1 MKNYKQILENAK
13 GMIEA
18 TKTSTG
24 KLKDACWKGFT
35 AVGTKTKGGRT
46 VPNCVPI
53 KDSVEIDGESIEEM
67 IANAKNLLVELQTP
81 ERRDEMEKTIKIL
94 RGKAKEKT
102 QKWAEHD
109 DESFPSRTSK
119 IGDEYVAAI
128 NKLEAMF
135 TKQQTERKSKTVYG
149 LGGNIVKKV
158 DGKPIQEVKY
168 KPMPGTLNYGVNG
181 DDLSRYM
188 GAAKP
193 LMQRKTDARGNLI
206 KQPKRDMSGMTTSAA
221 VKMAKD
227 LIKTLTQKAPNN
239 TSIEVIGSSG
249 GKTYSFYI
257 RRGKISGQDV
267 WVAEKSG
274 NKVEL
279 NAAGTGLQVVD
290 AKTHRIIL
298 DRGTDVYWN

>member
-1 MKNYKQILENAK
+1 MADSIKVVTKSEIIKPMKNYKQILENAK

-18 TKTSTG
+18 TKKSTG

-53 KDSVEIDGESIEEM
+53 KDSVEID
-67 IANAKNLLVELQTP
+67 
-81 ERRDEMEKTIKIL
+81 
-94 RGKAKEKT
+94 
-102 QKWAEHD
+102 
-109 DESFPSRTSK
+109 
-119 IGDEYVAAI
+119 
-128 NKLEAMF
+128 
-135 TKQQTERKSKTVYG
+135 
-149 LGGNIVKKV
+149 
-158 DGKPIQEVKY
+158 EVKF

-181 DDLSRYM
+181 DDPSRYM

-206 KQPKRDMSGMTTSAA
+206 KKPKRDMSGMSANDA

-267 WVAEKSG
+267 WVAAKSG
-274 NKVEL
+274 NTVEL

-290 AKTHRIIL
+290 AKSRRIML

>member
-1 MKNYKQILENAK
+1 MATKSEIIKPMKDYKQILENAK

-18 TKTSTG
+18 TKKSTG
-24 KLKDACWKGFT
+24 KLGDACWKGFT

-53 KDSVEIDGESIEEM
+53 KDSVEID
-67 IANAKNLLVELQTP
+67 
-81 ERRDEMEKTIKIL
+81 
-94 RGKAKEKT
+94 
-102 QKWAEHD
+102 
-109 DESFPSRTSK
+109 
-119 IGDEYVAAI
+119 
-128 NKLEAMF
+128 
-135 TKQQTERKSKTVYG
+135 
-149 LGGNIVKKV
+149 
-158 DGKPIQEVKY
+158 EVKF

-181 DDLSRYM
+181 DDPSRYM

-193 LMQRKTDARGNLI
+193 LMQRKTDARGNLL
-206 KQPKRDMSGMTTSAA
+206 KKPKRDMSGMSANDA

-239 TSIEVIGSSG
+239 ASIEVIGSSG

-267 WVAEKSG
+267 WVAAKSG
-274 NKVEL
+274 NRVEL

-290 AKTHRIIL
+290 AKTHRIML

>member
-1 MKNYKQILENAK
+1 MKDYKQILENAK

-18 TKTSTG
+18 TKKSTG
-24 KLKDACWKGFT
+24 KLGDACWKGFT

-53 KDSVEIDGESIEEM
+53 KDSVEID
-67 IANAKNLLVELQTP
+67 
-81 ERRDEMEKTIKIL
+81 
-94 RGKAKEKT
+94 
-102 QKWAEHD
+102 
-109 DESFPSRTSK
+109 
-119 IGDEYVAAI
+119 
-128 NKLEAMF
+128 
-135 TKQQTERKSKTVYG
+135 
-149 LGGNIVKKV
+149 
-158 DGKPIQEVKY
+158 EVKF

-181 DDLSRYM
+181 DDPSRYM
-188 GAAKP
+188 SAAKP

-206 KQPKRDMSGMTTSAA
+206 KKPKRDMSGMSANDA
-221 VKMAKD
+221 IKMAKD

-239 TSIEVIGSSG
+239 TSIEVIGLSG

-267 WVAEKSG
+267 WVAAKSG

-290 AKTHRIIL
+290 AKSHRIML

>member
-1 MKNYKQILENAK
+1 MATKSEIIKPMKDYKQILENAK

-18 TKTSTG
+18 TKKSTG
-24 KLKDACWKGFT
+24 KLGDACWKGFT

-53 KDSVEIDGESIEEM
+53 KDSVEID
-67 IANAKNLLVELQTP
+67 
-81 ERRDEMEKTIKIL
+81 
-94 RGKAKEKT
+94 
-102 QKWAEHD
+102 
-109 DESFPSRTSK
+109 
-119 IGDEYVAAI
+119 
-128 NKLEAMF
+128 
-135 TKQQTERKSKTVYG
+135 
-149 LGGNIVKKV
+149 
-158 DGKPIQEVKY
+158 EVKF

-181 DDLSRYM
+181 DDPSRYM

-206 KQPKRDMSGMTTSAA
+206 KKPKRDMSGMSANDA

-239 TSIEVIGSSG
+239 TSVEVIGSSG

-267 WVAEKSG
+267 WVAAKSG
-274 NKVEL
+274 NRVEL

-290 AKTHRIIL
+290 AKSRRVIL

>member
-18 TKTSTG
+18 TKKSTG

-53 KDSVEIDGESIEEM
+53 KDSVEID
-67 IANAKNLLVELQTP
+67 
-81 ERRDEMEKTIKIL
+81 
-94 RGKAKEKT
+94 
-102 QKWAEHD
+102 
-109 DESFPSRTSK
+109 
-119 IGDEYVAAI
+119 
-128 NKLEAMF
+128 
-135 TKQQTERKSKTVYG
+135 
-149 LGGNIVKKV
+149 
-158 DGKPIQEVKY
+158 EVKF

-181 DDLSRYM
+181 DDPSRYM

-206 KQPKRDMSGMTTSAA
+206 KKPKRDMSGMSANDA

-267 WVAEKSG
+267 WVAAKSG
-274 NKVEL
+274 NTVEL

-290 AKTHRIIL
+290 AKSRRIML

>member
-13 GMIEA
+13 GMIET
-18 TKTSTG
+18 TKKSTG
-24 KLKDACWKGFT
+24 KLGDACWKGFT

-53 KDSVEIDGESIEEM
+53 KDSVEID
-67 IANAKNLLVELQTP
+67 
-81 ERRDEMEKTIKIL
+81 
-94 RGKAKEKT
+94 
-102 QKWAEHD
+102 
-109 DESFPSRTSK
+109 
-119 IGDEYVAAI
+119 
-128 NKLEAMF
+128 
-135 TKQQTERKSKTVYG
+135 
-149 LGGNIVKKV
+149 
-158 DGKPIQEVKY
+158 EVKF

-181 DDLSRYM
+181 DDPSRYM

-206 KQPKRDMSGMTTSAA
+206 KKPKRDMSGMSANDA

-239 TSIEVIGSSG
+239 ASIEVIGSSG

-267 WVAEKSG
+267 WVAAKSG
-274 NKVEL
+274 NTVEL

-290 AKTHRIIL
+290 AKSRRIML

>member
-18 TKTSTG
+18 TKKSTG

-53 KDSVEIDGESIEEM
+53 KDSVEID
-67 IANAKNLLVELQTP
+67 
-81 ERRDEMEKTIKIL
+81 
-94 RGKAKEKT
+94 
-102 QKWAEHD
+102 
-109 DESFPSRTSK
+109 
-119 IGDEYVAAI
+119 
-128 NKLEAMF
+128 
-135 TKQQTERKSKTVYG
+135 
-149 LGGNIVKKV
+149 
-158 DGKPIQEVKY
+158 EVKF
-168 KPMPGTLNYGVNG
+168 KPMPGTLNYGVNA
-181 DDLSRYM
+181 DDPSRYM

-206 KQPKRDMSGMTTSAA
+206 KKPKRDMSGMSANDA

-267 WVAEKSG
+267 WVAAKSG
-274 NKVEL
+274 NTVEL

-290 AKTHRIIL
+290 AKSRRIML

>member
-1 MKNYKQILENAK
+1 MKSFNQFLLE
-13 GMIEA
+13 
-18 TKTSTG
+18 
-24 KLKDACWKGFT
+24 ACWDGFK
-35 AVGTKTKGGRT
+35 AVGTKMKNGRR

-53 KDSVEIDGESIEEM
+53 KNSVE
-67 IANAKNLLVELQTP
+67 
-81 ERRDEMEKTIKIL
+81 
-94 RGKAKEKT
+94 
-102 QKWAEHD
+102 
-109 DESFPSRTSK
+109 
-119 IGDEYVAAI
+119 
-128 NKLEAMF
+128 
-135 TKQQTERKSKTVYG
+135 
-149 LGGNIVKKV
+149 V

-206 KQPKRDMSGMTTSAA
+206 KKPKRDMSGMTTSAA
-221 VKMAKD
+221 IKMAKD
-227 LIKTLTQKAPNN
+227 LIKTLMQKAPN
-239 TSIEVIGSSG
+239 SGSVEVIGSSD

-267 WVAEKSG
+267 WVAAKSG
-274 NKVEL
+274 NTVEL

-290 AKTHRIIL
+290 AKSRRIML

>member
-18 TKTSTG
+18 TKKSTG
-24 KLKDACWKGFT
+24 KLGDACWKGFT

-53 KDSVEIDGESIEEM
+53 KDSVEID
-67 IANAKNLLVELQTP
+67 
-81 ERRDEMEKTIKIL
+81 
-94 RGKAKEKT
+94 
-102 QKWAEHD
+102 
-109 DESFPSRTSK
+109 
-119 IGDEYVAAI
+119 
-128 NKLEAMF
+128 
-135 TKQQTERKSKTVYG
+135 
-149 LGGNIVKKV
+149 
-158 DGKPIQEVKY
+158 EVKF

-181 DDLSRYM
+181 DDPSRYM

-206 KQPKRDMSGMTTSAA
+206 KKPKRDMSGMSANDA

-239 TSIEVIGSSG
+239 TSIEVIGSSD

-267 WVAEKSG
+267 WVAAKSG
-274 NKVEL
+274 NRVEL

-290 AKTHRIIL
+290 AKSRRVIL

>member
-1 MKNYKQILENAK
+1 MKDYKQILENAK

-18 TKTSTG
+18 TKKSTG
-24 KLKDACWKGFT
+24 KLGDACWKGFT

-53 KDSVEIDGESIEEM
+53 KDSVEI
-67 IANAKNLLVELQTP
+67 
-81 ERRDEMEKTIKIL
+81 
-94 RGKAKEKT
+94 
-102 QKWAEHD
+102 
-109 DESFPSRTSK
+109 
-119 IGDEYVAAI
+119 
-128 NKLEAMF
+128 
-135 TKQQTERKSKTVYG
+135 
-149 LGGNIVKKV
+149 

-206 KQPKRDMSGMTTSAA
+206 KKPKRDMSGMTTSAA
-221 VKMAKD
+221 IKMAKD
-227 LIKTLTQKAPNN
+227 LIKTLTQK
-239 TSIEVIGSSG
+239 
-249 GKTYSFYI
+249 
-257 RRGKISGQDV
+257 V
-267 WVAEKSG
+267 WVAAKSG
-274 NKVEL
+274 NRVEL

-290 AKTHRIIL
+290 AKTHRVML

>member
-1 MKNYKQILENAK
+1 MATRSEIIKPVKDYRQILENAK

-18 TKTSTG
+18 TKKSTG

-46 VPNCVPI
+46 VPHCVPI
-53 KDSVEIDGESIEEM
+53 KDSVEID
-67 IANAKNLLVELQTP
+67 
-81 ERRDEMEKTIKIL
+81 
-94 RGKAKEKT
+94 
-102 QKWAEHD
+102 
-109 DESFPSRTSK
+109 
-119 IGDEYVAAI
+119 
-128 NKLEAMF
+128 
-135 TKQQTERKSKTVYG
+135 
-149 LGGNIVKKV
+149 
-158 DGKPIQEVKY
+158 EVKY

-206 KQPKRDMSGMTTSAA
+206 RKPKRDMSGMTTSAA

-267 WVAEKSG
+267 WVAAKSG
-274 NKVEL
+274 NRVEL

-290 AKTHRIIL
+290 AKTHRIML